1 MGNIDGVVAIVV
13 HQAAGGGDYDLAAR
27 FQLALLLVQPG
38 AAVYADDLDV
48 RQELRQVL
56 QVLGDLLGQLAGGAQ
71 DDSLGLQAGGVHLGQ
86 DGDAER
92 HGFAGAGGGLGNH
105 IVAVQHQRDGLLL
118 DLGHFGKAH
127 GLRSLQDL
135 GRNAGKFRKLHV
147 CTAFRLFYTYLL
159 L

>member
-1 MGNIDGVVAIVV
+1 M
-13 HQAAGGGDYDLAAR
+13 
-27 FQLALLLVQPG
+27 
-38 AAVYADDLDV
+38 
-48 RQELRQVL
+48 
-56 QVLGDLLGQLAGGAQ
+56 QVLGNLLGQLAGGAQ

-86 DGDAER
+86 DGDAEC